1 MAAALHP
8 ALLLFSVNDPIQSLP
23 RTSHSAL
30 SFKHYYT
37 PNSTGYLHL
46 RTSSPVYP
54 LTASTDRKRFCVA
67 QETEVL
73 EKETEQSQEA
83 ENHKRKLF
91 VLNLSWALS
100 VAEVKE
106 LFGQCGTVTDVEFIK
121 RDNGKS
127 KGYAFVTM
135 ASGAEAQAAMDK
147 FHSKDLSELCGNRT
161 VDDLSLTYETV
172 KGMSF
177 YNLMVVMQEV
187 SGRVVTVE
195 FANGFRRKRETPS
208 SEASHKLYVSNLAW
222 KARGSHLKEF
232 FSAGFKP
239 VTSRVVFENSPGGRS
254 AGYGFVSFET
264 KEEAEAAIAALD
276 GKELMGRPVRLKF
289 SDPKGTGKGQRIE
302 SQTKETENSEEVND
316 SESQTQ
322 ETENSEEAN
331 ESEIQTQE
339 TDQVLEEADR

>member
-147 FHSKDLSELCGNRT
+147 FHSK
-161 VDDLSLTYETV
+161 
-172 KGMSF
+172 
-177 YNLMVVMQEV
+177 EV